1 MVRGHPRST
10 LRLRLLGRILKHSG
24 AAAEVVTVAGP
35 PSFWLLSLECSR
47 PAGCLFGHVWRS
59 LRSSSQVA
67 LVAVPTARRGT
78 QRYVCGKKRV
88 QWPRTTKAPRF

>member
-47 PAGCLFGHVWRS
+47 PAGPCLCGVTSAR
-59 LRSSSQVA
+59 LEEGSS
-67 LVAVPTARRGT
+67 
-78 QRYVCGKKRV
+78 
-88 QWPRTTKAPRF
+88 